1 MKKIMTT
8 LAFTIISTVALSNSG
23 KFNASGMGSWEMNIM
38 NAGNGNM
45 AITYDGNAG
54 LADKDPNSIF
64 DKSTMNCVGGL
75 TLVGGKFEDE
85 TGMCTFYL
93 ADGEKVFINY
103 KGKGTGGQGG
113 SGTFVIVGGTGKY
126 EKITGS
132 GFSSRQNL
140 KGKTGF
146 AHSMNPVSYTHL
158 TLPTIYSV

>member
-1 MKKIMTT
+1 MKKIITT
-8 LAFTIISTVALSNSG
+8 LVFTIISTVALANSG

-113 SGTFVIVGGTGKY
+113 SGTFIIVGVLENMKKFQELVFQADKILK
-126 EKITGS
+126 EKVDLLI
-132 GFSSRQNL
+132 Q
-140 KGKTGF
+140 
-146 AHSMNPVSYTHL
+146 
-158 TLPTIYSV
+158 

>member
-1 MKKIMTT
+1 MKKIIITFI
-8 LAFTIISTVALSNSG
+8 FTIISTVAFANSG

-113 SGTFVIVGGTGKY
+113 SGTFIIVGGY
-126 EKITGS
+126 WKI
-132 GFSSRQNL
+132 
-140 KGKTGF
+140 
-146 AHSMNPVSYTHL
+146 
-158 TLPTIYSV
+158 

>member
-1 MKKIMTT
+1 MKKIIIT
-8 LAFTIISTVALSNSG
+8 LTFTIISTMAFANSG

-54 LADKDPNSIF
+54 LTDKIPESIF

-75 TLVGGKFEDE
+75 TLVSGKFDDE

-93 ADGEKVFINY
+93 ADGEKVFMNY

-113 SGTFVIVGGTGKY
+113 SGTFKIIGGTGKY
-126 EKITGS
+126 EKISGN
-132 GFSSRQNL
+132 GFSSRQKL
-140 KGKTGF
+140 KGKERF
-146 AHSMNPVSYTHL
+146 AHSMKQMSGEYT
-158 TLPTIYSV
+158 Y

>member
-1 MKKIMTT
+1 MKKLIIA
-8 LAFTIISTVALSNSG
+8 LIFTIVSTVAFANSG

-54 LADKDPNSIF
+54 LSDKNPESIF

-75 TLVGGKFEDE
+75 TLVSGKFEDE

-93 ADGEKVFINY
+93 SDGEKVFINY

-113 SGTFVIVGGTGKY
+113 SGTFTIVGGTGKY

-140 KGKTGF
+140 RGKEGF
-146 AHSMNPVSYTHL
+146 APSMNQMNGEYT
-158 TLPTIYSV
+158 Y

>member
-1 MKKIMTT
+1 MIQKVMIQFVRSFTKKT
-8 LAFTIISTVALSNSG
+8 SG
-23 KFNASGMGSWEMNIM
+23 KFDASGMGSWEMNIM

-54 LADKDPNSIF
+54 LSDKNPESIF

-75 TLVGGKFEDE
+75 TLVSGKFDDE

-113 SGTFVIVGGTGKY
+113 SGTFLIVGGTGKY
-126 EKITGS
+126 EKISGT

-140 KGKTGF
+140 KGKSGF
-146 AHSMNPVSYTHL
+146 AHSMNQMSGEYT
-158 TLPTIYSV
+158 Y

>member
-1 MKKIMTT
+1 MKKIITT
-8 LAFTIISTVALSNSG
+8 LVFTIISTVALANSG

-54 LADKDPNSIF
+54 LTDKEPDSIF

-75 TLVGGKFEDE
+75 TLVAGKFDDE

-93 ADGEKVFINY
+93 IDGEKVFINY
-103 KGKGTGGQGG
+103 KGKGTGGVGG
-113 SGTFVIVGGTGKY
+113 SGDFVIVGGTGKY
-126 EKITGS
+126 ENIKGN

-140 KGKTGF
+140 KGKAGM
-146 AHSMNPVSYTHL
+146 AHSMNQMSGEYT
-158 TLPTIYSV
+158 Y

>member
-1 MKKIMTT
+1 MKKIIIALM
-8 LAFTIISTVALSNSG
+8 FTIISTVAFANSG

-93 ADGEKVFINY
+93 ADGEKI
-103 KGKGTGGQGG
+103 
-113 SGTFVIVGGTGKY
+113 SGT
-126 EKITGS
+126 

-140 KGKTGF
+140 KGKQGF
-146 AHSMNPVSYTHL
+146 AHSMNQMSGEYK
-158 TLPTIYSV
+158 Y